1 MVVNKNAL
9 HDIVMSYIPT
19 KKNINETQNKKIAP
33 PAIFKGPIPTLH
45 QTEKTIS
52 KIENN
57 LVKQPSI
64 IISRES
70 PKVGNQSLIST
81 INVEQNIKKNKKKKH
96 IEPLEKS
103 TVERLIEHKEKSNF
117 IHNLVSKSEPNS
129 RKLTPRSNQRTN
141 SRKQRN
147 YMKKNIIDTKI
158 YESNEQNNKSFR
170 DFKIKLDSSRQSK
183 KGGSKKKN
191 KSKSKSKTKSKT
203 NSIKIKNSA
212 PSNLRYDLERLL
224 NDSDNIAFQRI
235 R

>member
-9 HDIVMSYIPT
+9 HDIVMTYIPT
-19 KKNINETQNKKIAP
+19 KKNINETQNKKIVP
-33 PAIFKGPIPTLH
+33 PPIFKGPIPTLH

-57 LVKQPSI
+57 LVKQPSR
-64 IISRES
+64 IISKES
-70 PKVGNQSLIST
+70 PKITNQSLISN
-81 INVEQNIKKNKKKKH
+81 INIEQNIKKNKKKKH
-96 IEPLEKS
+96 IEPIEKS
-103 TVERLIEHKEKSNF
+103 TVERLIEHREKSNF

-129 RKLTPRSNQRTN
+129 RKLTPRSNQRIN

-170 DFKIKLDSSRQSK
+170 DFKIKLDSSRENK
-183 KGGSKKKN
+183 KGGSKKK
-191 KSKSKSKTKSKT
+191 SKSKSKKSKT